1 MRTVLITGASRGI
14 GAAIAHSLANPD
26 THLHL
31 IARAVPDTLA
41 ASLREKSASVTVH
54 AVDLAKGELPELPA
68 VDVLVNNAA
77 QTHDGLVLRLKDADY
92 EALFQ
97 LNFMAAMRLSR
108 ACVRG
113 MLKRDHG
120 RIISLSSLAAS
131 HGNPGQA
138 AYAASKAALEAFT
151 RTLAREVAARGITVN
166 AVAPGFIDTDMTS
179 GLKDEWKQAIR
190 KRTPLGRFGR
200 PEEIAEVVAFLA
212 SAEASYVTGQV
223 IEVAG
228 GLM

>member
-1 MRTVLITGASRGI
+1 MARA
-14 GAAIAHSLANPD
+14 LATPD

-31 IARAVPDTLA
+31 VARAIPAALTESLRPLA
-41 ASLREKSASVTVH
+41 ASVTIH
-54 AVDLAKGELPELPA
+54 AVDLAKAELAELPA
-68 VDVLVNNAA
+68 VDVLINNAG

-92 EALFQ
+92 MTLFE

-113 MLKRDHG
+113 MLKRDRCAKNGG
-120 RIISLSSLAAS
+120 RIINISSLAATR
-131 HGNPGQA
+131 GNPGQA

-151 RTLAREVAARGITVN
+151 RTLAREVAVRGITVN

-179 GLKDEWKQAIR
+179 GLKEEWKLAIA

-200 PEEIAEVVAFLA
+200 ADEVAEVVAFLA
-212 SAEASYVTGQV
+212 SDEASYVTGQV

-228 GLM
+228 GLS